1 MKRILYILFIF
12 FILADVDNAAAFYN
26 CIDSEGNPIIT
37 DNPPPGA
44 RCGAPGEKIDAVA
57 GEKNSECSRI
67 IESLNSYD
75 SMSTLTTSQRE
86 NQTELIEKL
95 KSCDNTDNV
104 LRRVNNILSVLQ
116 SKSTLTPSEQEQKKR
131 MLRLK
136 AELSS
141 TKENEYVES
150 EQAQRKAKYSD
161 QKAEMKRLLRI
172 TRPSY

>member
-1 MKRILYILFIF
+1 MKRIIYILCVF
-12 FILADVDNAAAFYN
+12 FILAAVDNAAAFYN
-26 CIDSEGNPIIT
+26 CVDSEGNAIIT

-44 RCGAPGEKIDAVA
+44 RCGSPGEKIDAVS
-57 GEKNSECSRI
+57 GEKNSECRRI

-95 KSCDNTDNV
+95 SSCDNTDNV
-104 LRRVNNILSVLQ
+104 LRRVNNILGVLQ

-141 TKENEYVES
+141 TTPDEYVES
-150 EQAQRKAKYSD
+150 EQAERKAKYTE
-161 QKAEMKRLLRI
+161 QKKEMKRLLSIPRLG
-172 TRPSY
+172 Y